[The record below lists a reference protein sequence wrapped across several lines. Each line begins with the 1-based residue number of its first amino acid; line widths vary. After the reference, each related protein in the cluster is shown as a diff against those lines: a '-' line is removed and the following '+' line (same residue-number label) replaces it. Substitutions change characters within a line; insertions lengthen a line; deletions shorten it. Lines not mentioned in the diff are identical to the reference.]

1 MKNSLSYASVPNAL
15 EVPPEVSP
23 DGVIQTDTLPWRRL
37 GLVAGLVWPCI
48 AMILMG
54 KLPAD
59 GVAQEW
65 EDNEWEILVGG
76 NTTDNGSDYGSGNG
90 SDNNTAN
97 DSAGNESTN
106 ESNTADCGGDWQ
118 GCLDSKCCKSETF
131 RCYKKNDHWAQC
143 KTICT
148 PGIDPHD
155 QQTGQHVQPWSCDDW
170 DSTPNKCAGSWEGC
184 LDTKCCTDKR
194 QICFKKNDQWAQ
206 CRTSCKPGID
216 EHDRKLGKHLG
227 NWSCEKFD
235 DTPPPA
241 NCSADVEE
249 NCMKTRCCS
258 NPQSTCFK
266 KDDGWAACNETCEEA
281 ICDKDPIEHRRPW
294 KCDLV

>member
-1 MKNSLSYASVPNAL
+1 MKDSLSYAPVPVAP
-15 EVPPEVSP
+15 EAPPEVAS
-23 DGVIQTDTLPWRRL
+23 DGVIQTDNLQWRRL
-37 GLVAGLVWPCI
+37 GLVAALVLPCM
-48 AMILMG
+48 AVILLG
-54 KLPAD
+54 KLPA
-59 GVAQEW
+59 GGIEQQW
-65 EDNEWEILVGG
+65 EDNEWMTLVES
-76 NTTDNGSDYGSGNG
+76 NATANGSGNDSG
-90 SDNNTAN
+90 DGSANGSANGTANESDNA
-97 DSAGNESTN
+97 SAE
-106 ESNTADCGGDWQ
+106 CGGDWQ
-118 GCLDSKCCKSETF
+118 GCLDSKCCKSEAF

-143 KTICT
+143 RNKCT

-155 QQTGQHVQPWSCDDW
+155 KQAGQHVQPWSCDDW

-184 LDTKCCTDKR
+184 LNTKCCTDKR
-194 QICFKKNDQWAQ
+194 QICFKKNDHWAQ
-206 CRTSCKPGID
+206 CRNSCKPGID
-216 EHDRKLGKHLG
+216 DHDKKMGKHVG

-281 ICDKDPIEHRRPW
+281 IWDKDPIEHRRPW